1 MSEQDHQ
8 ELLHMHK
15 FYSEEARHQRTMMW
29 ETVKWFTPILTLIV
43 GVWIKY
49 YIDEY
54 LLCENVLIWLI
65 LLGLSLF
72 GFFLSGCCVLLLRSF
87 YKTSLKYITMFA
99 KVEDELNFDSS
110 KRSSHNYFGGDEYI
124 TWEGYRESRMGN
136 EPNAT
141 FNKKKETDKY
151 TSKAHIDRQLRDKHI
166 PFKAVSIF
174 CLMKFVFYIFTVFFT
189 GCILLLLINILT

>member
-1 MSEQDHQ
+1 MSDQDHQ

-54 LLCENVLIWLI
+54 LPCENVLIWLI
-65 LLGLSLF
+65 LLGLSIV
-72 GFFLSGCCVLLLRSF
+72 GFFLSSCCVLLLRSF
-87 YKTSLKYITMFA
+87 YKTNLKYITMLA

-110 KRSSHNYFGGDEYI
+110 KRSSRNYFSGDEYI

-141 FNKKKETDKY
+141 FNDKKEADKY
-151 TSKAHIDRQLRDKHI
+151 TSESHISRQLRDKRM
-166 PFKAVSIF
+166 PFKATSIF
-174 CLMKFVFYIFTVFFT
+174 SLMKFVFYIFVVFFA